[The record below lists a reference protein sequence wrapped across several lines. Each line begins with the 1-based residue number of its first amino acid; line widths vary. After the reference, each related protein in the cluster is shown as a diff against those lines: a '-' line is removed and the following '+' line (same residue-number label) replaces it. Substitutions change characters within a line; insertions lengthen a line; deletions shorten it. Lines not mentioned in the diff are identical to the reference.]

1 MSKLLSKLSPKKKYQ
16 NRRAYKTAA
25 LLHFVTINHPNWN
38 IHIKA
43 FQDLNEYRVI
53 YVTRCPVIEMNNGF
67 YSRAEH
73 NIIRWRLPG
82 DSKYSWTPR
91 LARARG
97 RTNMQHI

>member
-1 MSKLLSKLSPKKKYQ
+1 MYQ
-16 NRRAYKTAA
+16 TQSVNH
-25 LLHFVTINHPNWN
+25 LEVINHYNWN
-38 IHIKA
+38 VYIKA
-43 FQDLNEYRVI
+43 FQDLNEYRII
-53 YVTRCPVIEMNNGF
+53 YVTRCPVIEMNNDF

-97 RTNMQHI
+97 HTNMQHI